1 MMCHSWHWYIVYM
14 CNGLEKVID
23 NADRQNGYSQL
34 GDPRQTENRDAR
46 RHYC

>member
-1 MMCHSWHWYIVYM
+1 MMCHSWHWYVVYM

-34 GDPRQTENRDAR
+34 GDPRKTENRDAR
-46 RHYC
+46 RHYS